1 MYGAE
6 VMDHPGA
13 TEIGPWGFG
22 AKDGKALHVIES
34 EFIAEFIPAA
44 GRSHEDEGIFELVM
58 TSLGRVGAPVLRYRT
73 GDLVRPVQTGNPSC
87 QFVRLEGGVLG
98 RVDDMLVVRGVNV
111 FPSSIDAILRSFSN
125 VSDYRL
131 TVTKTNALDELV
143 LEFERA
149 NSIATETELSVLA
162 NAISEKLSVQLNL
175 RFQVTEV
182 MQGTLP
188 RYEGK
193 AKRIF
198 DRRG

>member
-1 MYGAE
+1 
-6 VMDHPGA
+6 
-13 TEIGPWGFG
+13 
-22 AKDGKALHVIES
+22 
-34 EFIAEFIPAA
+34 
-44 GRSHEDEGIFELVM
+44 M

-87 QFVRLEGGVLG
+87 RFVRLEGGVLG

-111 FPSSIDAILRSFSN
+111 FPSSIDAILRSFSD

-149 NSIATETELSVLA
+149 TSLGTDAEGKTLA

-182 MQGTLP
+182 KQGTLT
-188 RYEGK
+188 RSDGK
-193 AKRIF
+193 AKRIY